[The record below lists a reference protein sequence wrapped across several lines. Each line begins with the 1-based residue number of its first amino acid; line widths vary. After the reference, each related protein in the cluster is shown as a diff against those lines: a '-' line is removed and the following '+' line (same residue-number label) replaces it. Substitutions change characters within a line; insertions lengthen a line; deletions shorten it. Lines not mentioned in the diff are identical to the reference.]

1 MASAVLKLA
10 KPVGNILIKITGTIL
25 LILFSFLP
33 AWADPIEDANSY
45 AVRIKS
51 SISNSIFHDGGSGTS
66 NGAGFLVDK
75 ERGWIITNAHVSGY
89 GTADLEV
96 SFKDEKYTSAQV
108 LYADNELDL
117 AVIMVSKRKIPDRA
131 IAAEL
136 ECSDL
141 RLNGR
146 EVAAFG
152 HPEGLSYSASRGII
166 SQVRVYDRVDWIQ
179 TDAAINSGN
188 SGGPLIDLETGKV
201 LGVNSMALEDTEGL
215 NFAVPAKPIC
225 KILSIIKSGGTPLP
239 PRLPISFA
247 ENEET
252 EEYMIVAG
260 NRYGEL
266 PDGIQ
271 IGDTVIKVND
281 VEVNSPTEV
290 LTLLRGGEG
299 KAIFTIRRGDT
310 ESDVNVI
317 FPFEDD
323 YLSEPYV
330 LVDGAVIAA
339 ARYSE
344 LRYNEG
350 MFQIHSVERGS
361 YGSRAGLF
369 AHAYIVAINGRK
381 PETVEEIHKALSSGK
396 EAKFMLRYWSNDQY
410 LHNFYEVVFEP
421 NEVELKNAM

>member
-1 MASAVLKLA
+1 MRSHLFKNSQQLRGFSVATLAFGAFISLA
-10 KPVGNILIKITGTIL
+10 K
-25 LILFSFLP
+25 
-33 AWADPIEDANSY
+33 ADPIEDANSY

-51 SISNSIFHDGGSGTS
+51 SISNSFFHDGGSGTS

-96 SFKDEKYTSAQV
+96 SFKDEKYTTAQV

-117 AVIMVSKRKIPDRA
+117 AVIMVSKRKIPKKA
-131 IAAEL
+131 IAAKL

-179 TDAAINSGN
+179 TDAAINGGN

-225 KILSIIKSGGTPLP
+225 KILEIIKSGGTPLP

-266 PDGIQ
+266 PDGVQ
-271 IGDTVIKVND
+271 IGDIVTAVNGT
-281 VEVNSPTEV
+281 EVYSPTEV
-290 LTLLRGGEG
+290 HTLLRGGESI
-299 KAIFTIRRGDT
+299 ATFTFRRGDNQI
-310 ESDVNVI
+310 DVTFS

-323 YLSEPYV
+323 YLTKPYV
-330 LVDGAVIAA
+330 LADGALIAE

-344 LRYNEG
+344 FRYNDG
-350 MFQIHSVERGS
+350 LFQIHSIEDGS

-369 AHAYIVAINGRK
+369 AHAYIMAINGEK
-381 PETVEEIHKALSSGK
+381 PETINDIYDALDKGEEV
-396 EAKFMLRYWSNDQY
+396 KFMLRSWSSRDQY
-410 LHNFYEVVFEP
+410 LYDFYEVVYEP
-421 NEVELKNAM
+421 DEVELMNAM

>member
-1 MASAVLKLA
+1 MFRSQR
-10 KPVGNILIKITGTIL
+10 L
-25 LILFSFLP
+25 LQNTFATATAFIFFGFSSSF
-33 AWADPIEDANSY
+33 ADPIEDANSY

-51 SISNSIFHDGGSGTS
+51 SISNSFFHDGGSGTS

-89 GTADLEV
+89 GTADLEI
-96 SFKDEKYTSAQV
+96 SFKDEKYTTAQV

-117 AVIMVSKRKIPDRA
+117 AVIMVSKRKIPEKA
-131 IAAEL
+131 TTAKL

-179 TDAAINSGN
+179 TDAAINGGN

-225 KILSIIKSGGTPLP
+225 KILEIIKSGGTPLP

-266 PDGIQ
+266 PDGVQ
-271 IGDTVIKVND
+271 IGDIVTAVNGT
-281 VEVNSPTEV
+281 EVYSPTEV
-290 LTLLRGGEG
+290 HTLLRGGEG
-299 KAIFTIRRGDT
+299 KATFSISRDGKEI
-310 ESDVNVI
+310 DVTVT

-323 YLSEPYV
+323 YLSKPYV
-330 LVDGAVIAA
+330 LADGALIAE

-344 LRYNEG
+344 FRYNDG
-350 MFQIHSVERGS
+350 LFQIHSLEDGS

-369 AHAYIVAINGRK
+369 AHAYIMAIDGKK
-381 PETVEEIHKALSSGK
+381 PETIDDIYEALSKG
-396 EAKFMLRYWSNDQY
+396 EEVKFMLRYWSSRDQY
-410 LHNFYEVVFEP
+410 LYDFYEVVYEP
-421 NEVELKNAM
+421 DEVELINAM

>member
-1 MASAVLKLA
+1 MNNFSLFFRNTFTCAVIF
-10 KPVGNILIKITGTIL
+10 ILCGL
-25 LILFSFLP
+25 SFSN
-33 AWADPIEDANSY
+33 ADPIEDANSY

-51 SISNSIFHDGGSGTS
+51 SINNSIYYDGGAGTS

-75 ERGWIITNAHVSGY
+75 ERGWVITNAHVSGY
-89 GTADLEV
+89 GTAELEV
-96 SFKDEKYTSAQV
+96 SFKDERYSTAQV

-117 AVIMVSKRKIPDRA
+117 ALVMVSKRKIPNNA
-131 IAAEL
+131 IEAKL
-136 ECSDL
+136 ECSNMI
-141 RLNGR
+141 LNGR

-225 KILSIIKSGGTPLP
+225 RILEIIRSGGSPLP

-266 PDGIQ
+266 PKGIQ
-271 IGDTVIKVND
+271 IGDLVTKVNGI
-281 VEVNSPTEV
+281 EVKSPTEV
-290 LTLLRGGEG
+290 HTMLRGGEG
-299 KAIFTIRRGDT
+299 KAIFTIEHDNT
-310 ESDVNVI
+310 ESDI
-317 FPFEDD
+317 EIEFPFEEE

-330 LVDGAVIAA
+330 LVDGALIAE
-339 ARYSE
+339 ARFNE
-344 LRYNEG
+344 FRYNDSL
-350 MFQIHSVERGS
+350 FQIHSLENGS

-369 AHAYIVAINGRK
+369 AYAYIMAINGKK
-381 PETVEEIHKALSSGK
+381 PETISEIYKSLNVDK
-396 EAKFMLRYWSNDQY
+396 EVKLMLRTWSSRDQY
-410 LHNFYEVVFEP
+410 LYDFYEVVYKPDEI
-421 NEVELKNAM
+421 ELKNAM

>member
-1 MASAVLKLA
+1 MIVRLFTNSRHFRVFSSATLAFGALISLA
-10 KPVGNILIKITGTIL
+10 K
-25 LILFSFLP
+25 
-33 AWADPIEDANSY
+33 ADPIEDANSY

-96 SFKDEKYTSAQV
+96 SFKDEKYTTAQV

-117 AVIMVSKRKIPDRA
+117 AVIMVSKRKIPERA
-131 IAAEL
+131 IVAEL

-179 TDAAINSGN
+179 TDAAINGGN

-225 KILSIIKSGGTPLP
+225 KILDIIKSGGTPLP

-299 KAIFTIRRGDT
+299 KAIFTIRRGET

-330 LVDGAVIAA
+330 LVDGALIAA
-339 ARYSE
+339 ARYNE

-350 MFQIHSVERGS
+350 MFQIHSIERGS

-369 AHAYIVAINGRK
+369 AHAYIVAINGKK
-381 PETVEEIHKALSSGK
+381 PKTVEGIYKTLSSGE

-421 NEVELKNAM
+421 DEVELMNAM

>member
-1 MASAVLKLA
+1 M
-10 KPVGNILIKITGTIL
+10 
-25 LILFSFLP
+25 
-33 AWADPIEDANSY
+33 
-45 AVRIKS
+45 
-51 SISNSIFHDGGSGTS
+51 
-66 NGAGFLVDK
+66 
-75 ERGWIITNAHVSGY
+75 
-89 GTADLEV
+89 
-96 SFKDEKYTSAQV
+96 
-108 LYADNELDL
+108 
-117 AVIMVSKRKIPDRA
+117 
-131 IAAEL
+131 
-136 ECSDL
+136 

-179 TDAAINSGN
+179 TDAAINGGN

-299 KAIFTIRRGDT
+299 KAIFTIRRGET
-310 ESDVNVI
+310 E
-317 FPFEDD
+317 
-323 YLSEPYV
+323 
-330 LVDGAVIAA
+330 
-339 ARYSE
+339 R
-344 LRYNEG
+344 
-350 MFQIHSVERGS
+350 
-361 YGSRAGLF
+361 
-369 AHAYIVAINGRK
+369 
-381 PETVEEIHKALSSGK
+381 T
-396 EAKFMLRYWSNDQY
+396 
-410 LHNFYEVVFEP
+410 
-421 NEVELKNAM
+421 